1 MDGKL
6 TKDDGGGLS
15 QLGLSEPAAAAYAG
29 CVTSSAV
36 AADLQRDHQELMDR
50 ARELPGVATALEV
63 QRLIDEALPKEVV
76 PLVAG
81 VGYAT
86 GGNR

>member
-1 MDGKL
+1 M
-6 TKDDGGGLS
+6 
-15 QLGLSEPAAAAYAG
+15 
-29 CVTSSAV
+29 SASTESV
-36 AADLQRDHQELMDR
+36 RDIQREHEELMAL

-63 QRLIDEALPKEVV
+63 QRRVDEAIPKGVG

>member
-1 MDGKL
+1 
-6 TKDDGGGLS
+6 
-15 QLGLSEPAAAAYAG
+15 
-29 CVTSSAV
+29 
-36 AADLQRDHQELMDR
+36 MDR